1 MSKWIVMDIQLEK
14 YKLVEWLIGLK
25 DEAIITKIKQVKDEH
40 EEAWS
45 IDVSEGEKTFRKAG
59 LKGLKQGRTYAH
71 DQVMEE
77 VSKAYG
83 LWC

>member
-1 MSKWIVMDIQLEK
+1 MDIQLEK
-14 YKLVEWLIGLK
+14 YKLVEGLIGLK
-25 DEAIITKIKQVKDEH
+25 DEAIITKIKQVKDEN

-45 IDVSEGEKTFRKAG
+45 IDVSEAEKTFIKAG
-59 LKGLKQGRTYAH
+59 LKDLKQGKTYSH

-83 LWC
+83 L